1 VRLAKAAIL
10 AGLALILAGCERPQA
25 EPDADR
31 MGRRFID
38 AIQRDDWT
46 VLDPALSPA
55 LANDPNHNARFQAL
69 RAKFPA
75 DPPWSIK
82 LISSS
87 RSRPLWPGAK
97 AAREQTTLNYIYGFS
112 GRSLAVDLT
121 VERSGEKTIY
131 DRGLKLAGKDPFK
144 TVKLYQADQVTVT
157 PISADAVKT
166 NAFWARGKGP
176 AHLAFLLAVALS
188 PLLMV
193 AAAVAAARSRG
204 LKHKWWWALGA
215 FVGLGSVWMN
225 WTTGQ
230 IGVVPVAV
238 NLLGFGATKGLSPLA
253 PWILR
258 FSLPAGALAVLI
270 RLKTL
275 PKPPA

>member
-1 VRLAKAAIL
+1 MRLARAAIL
-10 AGLALILAGCERPQA
+10 AGMALILAGCERLTA

-38 AIQRDDWT
+38 AIQRDDWS
-46 VLDPALSPA
+46 VLEPA
-55 LANDPNHNARFQAL
+55 LAPAVVADPGHHDRLEQTRAL
-69 RAKFPA
+69 FPS

-87 RSRPLWPGAK
+87 RTRTLPWAK
-97 AAREQTTLNYIYGFS
+97 AAPEQTTLNYIYGFS

-121 VERSGEKTIY
+121 VERTGEKTIY

-144 TVKLYQADQVTVT
+144 TVKLYRV
-157 PISADAVKT
+157 DAVVVNPIASDVVKA
-166 NAFWARGKGP
+166 NAFLAPGKGLG
-176 AHLAFLLAVALS
+176 HLGFLLAVALS
-188 PLLMV
+188 PVLMLV
-193 AAAVAAARSRG
+193 AAVGAARSRG
-204 LKHKWWWALGA
+204 LKGKWWWALGA

-230 IGVVPVAV
+230 VGFVPVAV

-253 PWILR
+253 PWFLR
-258 FSLPAGALAVLI
+258 FSLPIGALAVLI
-270 RLKTL
+270 RLRML
-275 PKPPA
+275 PRPPA

>member
-1 VRLAKAAIL
+1 MRLAKAAIL
-10 AGLALILAGCERPQA
+10 AGLTLILTGCERPQA

-38 AIQRDDWT
+38 AIQRDDWSI
-46 VLDPALSPA
+46 LEPALAPA
-55 LANDPNHNARFQAL
+55 LANDPAHRARIEEA

-87 RSRPLWPGAK
+87 RTRPLWPGGK
-97 AAREQTTLNYIYGFS
+97 VAREQTTLNYIYGFS

-121 VERSGEKTIY
+121 FERTGEKTVY
-131 DRGLKLAGKDPFK
+131 DRGLKLSGKDPFK
-144 TVKLYQADQVTVT
+144 TVKLYQADAVTVT
-157 PISADAVKT
+157 PIPRDAARS
-166 NAFWARGKGP
+166 NAFLASGKGP
-176 AHLAFLLAVALS
+176 GHLAFLLVVALS
-188 PLLMV
+188 PVLMIT
-193 AAAVAAARSRG
+193 AAVAAARSRG
-204 LKHKWWWALGA
+204 LKGKWWWALGA
-215 FVGLGSVWMN
+215 FVGAGSIWMD

-230 IGVVPVAV
+230 VGAVPLAI

-258 FSLPAGALAVLI
+258 FSLPIGALCVLI

-275 PKPPA
+275 PKTPG